1 MADLKHFNAL
11 INSVVGNDEERKA
24 AKEYLEEL
32 DPVIWKEQA
41 RSTAE
46 SGVSLRV

>member
-1 MADLKHFNAL
+1 MDIFSAL
-11 INSVVGNDEERKA
+11 NKIVLGNDQDRKA

-32 DPVIWKEQA
+32 DPEIWKEQA